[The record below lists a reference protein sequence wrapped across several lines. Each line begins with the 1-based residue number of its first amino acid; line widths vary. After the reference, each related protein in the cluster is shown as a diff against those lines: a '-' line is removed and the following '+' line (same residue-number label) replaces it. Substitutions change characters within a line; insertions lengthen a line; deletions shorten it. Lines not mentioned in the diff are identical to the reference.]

1 MNESFIY
8 FSKHV
13 DYQVEWVGHVVI
25 SWSYLACGCDV
36 KTLVM
41 MGINKKVM
49 SVQCIPV
56 DSHAY
61 L

>member
-49 SVQCIPV
+49 SVQCI
-56 DSHAY
+56 Y

>member
-1 MNESFIY
+1 MLLYRGAI
-8 FSKHV
+8 
-13 DYQVEWVGHVVI
+13 WPVGVM
-25 SWSYLACGCDV
+25 LN